1 MKVVMKGCKQADDHF
16 TNQAL
21 LLMNEARHTA
31 LIVAVLVLLT
41 LCYGLLEDTNE
52 PTTSPR
58 QLDIVLSQYRDCYR
72 QRL

>member
-1 MKVVMKGCKQADDHF
+1 MKVVMKGCKQANEQF
-16 TNQAL
+16 TNHAL

-31 LIVAVLVLLT
+31 LIGAVLVLLT

-52 PTTSPR
+52 PTTSP